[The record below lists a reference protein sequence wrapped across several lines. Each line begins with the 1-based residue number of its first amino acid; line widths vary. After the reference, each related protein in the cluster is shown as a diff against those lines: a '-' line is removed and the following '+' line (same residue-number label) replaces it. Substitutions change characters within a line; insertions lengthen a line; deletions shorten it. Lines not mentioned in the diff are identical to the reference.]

1 LHLADE
7 KQKLERKLLT
17 KSATVADLTLN
28 AAMQL
33 IDDDKERVDCVAVF
47 AADDGTEKALL
58 KKLEARQLIG
68 AQRTTMRLSVVAGM
82 ARRVA

>member
-47 AADDGTEKALL
+47 AADDGTE
-58 KKLEARQLIG
+58 RHC
-68 AQRTTMRLSVVAGM
+68 
-82 ARRVA
+82 